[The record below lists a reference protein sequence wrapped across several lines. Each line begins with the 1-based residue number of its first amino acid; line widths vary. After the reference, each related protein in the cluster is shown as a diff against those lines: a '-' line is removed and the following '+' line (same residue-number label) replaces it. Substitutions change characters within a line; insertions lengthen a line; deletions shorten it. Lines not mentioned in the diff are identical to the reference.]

1 MRAAEAKFAV
11 QCASNATENFSHLR
25 IALKIASRANVRRR
39 SVDDLSPEHV
49 SRARMDM
56 SDFPM
61 RGYGLGS
68 VRAIA
73 PFVKRGRRSTLS
85 RRYRSMGIKRSVA
98 ARVHMFKRVGEP
110 ICFMQVG
117 DPGNRL
123 KPVGNTDLINPTGYN
138 PVPDQFIA
146 NATQTGIA
154 WRFSLNQVAKYQEI
168 TDLFDNYRLK
178 KVRLTFTYSANAP
191 ISPAGYGGGQTV
203 PIMHHT
209 YDPDDDHTPVY
220 RSDVLQNSYTKTTR
234 LDRVITIDIVPR
246 AQSVINKGTD
256 PGAVAG
262 GLLARNTWIDCDS
275 PDVKHYGE
283 KCWLETFPFVDGN
296 DSQFSLVVT
305 PTYYIE
311 ARNVV

>member
-39 SVDDLSPEHV
+39 SVDDLSPEYV

-56 SDFPM
+56 DRPM

-68 VRAIA
+68 LRAIA
-73 PFVKRGRRSTLS
+73 PFVKRGGRSMLS
-85 RRYRSMGIKRSVA
+85 RRYRSMGLKRSVA
-98 ARVHMFKRVGEP
+98 ARVHVFKRVGEP
-110 ICFMQVG
+110 IAFMQVG
-117 DPGNRL
+117 DPSVGARI
-123 KPVGNTDLINPTGYN
+123 KPVGNIDLINNATFSPA
-138 PVPDQFIA
+138 PDQFIA
-146 NATQTGIA
+146 NATQAGIA

-178 KVRLTFTYSANAP
+178 KVRLTLTYSANAAF
-191 ISPAGYGGGQTV
+191 SPAGYGGGQTV

-209 YDPDDDHTPVY
+209 YDPDDDATPAT
-220 RSDVLQNSYTKTTR
+220 RSDVLQNSYTKTSR

-246 AQSVINKGTD
+246 AQSVINKGD
-256 PGAVAG
+256 GGVAG

-283 KCWLETFPFVDGN
+283 KCWLETFPFVNGN